1 MHPIYGDIFT
11 FPWLRSLTDLL
22 SEFNEA
28 LPLFECLKQDI
39 ASSLEEFNWDEIL
52 IKVFNSE
59 DESNNGNL
67 TKVSVLRVYFLFKL
81 IAYPCL

>member
-1 MHPIYGDIFT
+1 
-11 FPWLRSLTDLL
+11 L

-39 ASSLEEFNWDEIL
+39 ASSLEEFNWDDIL

-59 DESNNGNL
+59 DESSGGNL
-67 TKVSVLRVYFLFKL
+67 TKVSVLRV
-81 IAYPCL
+81 